1 VHFVFGA
8 FPHFD
13 DRASL
18 SRLVIG
24 IGNAY
29 RRDDGVGLAVA
40 DEIAKRGL
48 PDVRV
53 VMAIGEPGAI
63 LDAWSGVELA
73 VVIDAALGEAGTP
86 GRIRRWTP
94 GGVVGPAVL
103 SSHALGLPETY
114 ALGEALGQIPDR
126 LVVFS
131 VDVADVGQGP
141 GLTSAVEAAV
151 PEVVDAILAELA
163 R

>member
-1 VHFVFGA
+1 
-8 FPHFD
+8 
-13 DRASL
+13 L

-24 IGNAY
+24 IGNSY

-53 VMAIGEPGAI
+53 VTAIGEPGAI
-63 LDAWSGVELA
+63 LDAWTGVELA
-73 VVIDAALGEAGTP
+73 VVVDAALGGAGTP

-94 GGVVGPAVL
+94 GDVEGPAVV
-103 SSHALGLPETY
+103 SSHALGLPQTY
-114 ALGEALGQIPDR
+114 ALGEALRQIPDR
-126 LVVFS
+126 LVVLS

-141 GLTSAVEAAV
+141 GLTPAVEAAI
-151 PEVVDAILAELA
+151 PEVVDAILAEL
-163 R
+163 RR